1 MCVWLDTGE
10 GVGLAAQ
17 LLGPGCMY
25 MSAGVSTLDSAS
37 TTVCRVLSISP
48 LGLCIRC
55 LIAIICVFL
64 DFNCVPPSVTHH
76 MLSHLLLSC
85 ACRCMMQSI
94 WTPMLSCVSCG
105 LKSCP
110 CSSTHHMPL
119 LYNSPCLQVYD
130 AIDLDPYGTP
140 AHLLDSAVQSVA
152 EGGLLA
158 VTATDMAVLCGN
170 SGEVCWTKY
179 GSYPLHRPYCHE
191 GAVRILLACLEA
203 HANRHK
209 RYIQPLLSVHMDF
222 YVRVSLG

>member
-1 MCVWLDTGE
+1 
-10 GVGLAAQ
+10 
-17 LLGPGCMY
+17 
-25 MSAGVSTLDSAS
+25 
-37 TTVCRVLSISP
+37 
-48 LGLCIRC
+48 
-55 LIAIICVFL
+55 
-64 DFNCVPPSVTHH
+64 
-76 MLSHLLLSC
+76 
-85 ACRCMMQSI
+85 
-94 WTPMLSCVSCG
+94 
-105 LKSCP
+105 
-110 CSSTHHMPL
+110 MPL